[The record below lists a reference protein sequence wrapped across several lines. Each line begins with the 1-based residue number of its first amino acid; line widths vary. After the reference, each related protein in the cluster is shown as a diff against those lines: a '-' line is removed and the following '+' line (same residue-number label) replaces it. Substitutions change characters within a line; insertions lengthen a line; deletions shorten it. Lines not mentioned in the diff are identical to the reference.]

1 MKVSGLKKDKLLH
14 KCELL
19 MVKGVDSPTDV
30 SEQLDVSYNTA
41 KSYISIVEER
51 WQNSH
56 TIEELQA
63 KRKELIKKT
72 EAIVAE
78 SWQLKS
84 EAKNTQEATGALRT
98 ALVAIERLQKLHGI
112 DSIPPQPEKPRELKM
127 AELAHQI
134 NTTLTPESK
143 RMVIASVRKAIKIT
157 EATNSTKQSQKF

>member
-98 ALVAIERLQKLHGI
+98 ALMAIERLQKLHGI
-112 DSIPPQPEKPRELKM
+112 DDVPPQPEKPRELVVS
-127 AELAHQI
+127 EFAHQI
-134 NTTLTPESK
+134 NTTLTAESK
-143 RMVIASVRKAIKIT
+143 KIVITAIKKAINMNRASNQVK
-157 EATNSTKQSQKF
+157 